1 MYRSLEENY
10 ICMGFKLFC
19 GINLCLMDVTTEFVY
34 IQMPH
39 LFAPM
44 HGEEMDIGDS
54 DNGDPMYLQV
64 QCGSK
69 GLEVLFL

>member
-1 MYRSLEENY
+1 
-10 ICMGFKLFC
+10 
-19 GINLCLMDVTTEFVY
+19 MDVTTEFLTFKRLN
-34 IQMPH
+34 
-39 LFAPM
+39 LFAAM

-69 GLEVLFL
+69 GLDVLFF

>member
-1 MYRSLEENY
+1 MTYAWNSNCFFLGR
-10 ICMGFKLFC
+10 
-19 GINLCLMDVTTEFVY
+19 NLCLMDGFFFFFFP
-34 IQMPH
+34 PH

-54 DNGDPMYLQV
+54 ENGDPMYLQV